1 MNEKN
6 STRLNKFISESG
18 FCSRREADYFIENGS
33 VRINGKPA
41 KIGEQV
47 FPNDKVF
54 VNGVLIRPKKKED
67 FVFIAYHKPIGVV
80 CTTEKSET
88 FNILNYVK
96 YPKRIFPIG
105 RLDKDSS
112 GLIFLTSHG
121 DIVNKILRSENL
133 HEKEYH
139 VTVTKPITDEFIK
152 SMSSGVPILGQR
164 TKKCKVEK
172 ITPTKFKIIL
182 IQGLNRQIRR
192 MCEYF
197 EYEIKK
203 LERVRIMNFT
213 LKGISYGDWKELN
226 EFEKEKLLKDITK
239 N

>member
-1 MNEKN
+1 MEKN

-18 FCSRREADYFIENGS
+18 FCSRREADYYIENGS

-47 FPNDKVF
+47 FPNDKVH
-54 VNGVLIRPKKKED
+54 VSGVLIRPKKKED

-80 CTTEKSET
+80 CTTEKSEPD
-88 FNILNYVK
+88 NILNYVK

-112 GLIFLTSHG
+112 GLIFLTSNG
-121 DIVNKILRSENL
+121 DLVNQILRSENA

-152 SMSSGVPILGQR
+152 GMSSGVPILGQR

-172 ITPTKFKIIL
+172 IAPNKFKIIL
-182 IQGLNRQIRR
+182 VQGLNRQIRR

-197 EYEIKK
+197 DYEIKK

-226 EFEKEKLLKDITK
+226 EFEKEKLLKEIE
-239 N
+239 